1 MGNSIIQDNMQNAM
15 ANEYAL
21 FQQNPQQYLLSKGL
35 NVPQEVLGD
44 PFKAVEYIINTGQ
57 GTQAQLEQFQSMINM
72 RRR

>member
-1 MGNSIIQDNMQNAM
+1 MGNSIFQNNMQNAM

-44 PFKAVEYIINTGQ
+44 PFKAVEYIINSGQ
-57 GTQAQLEQFQSMINM
+57 GTPAQLEQFQSMLNM